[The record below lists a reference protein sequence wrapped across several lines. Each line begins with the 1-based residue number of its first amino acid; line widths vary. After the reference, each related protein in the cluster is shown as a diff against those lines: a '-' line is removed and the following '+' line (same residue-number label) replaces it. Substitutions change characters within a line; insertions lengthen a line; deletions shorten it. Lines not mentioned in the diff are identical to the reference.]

1 MYELA
6 VEVDPI
12 GECYAECLWHHYNQA
27 IQQKEAKRYYRE
39 SQMQVLSFHPSYV
52 NDKSK
57 NGGSGEFR

>member
-12 GECYAECLWHHYNQA
+12 GECRAGCLWHHHNLA
-27 IQQKEAKRYYRE
+27 IQQKEAKRYYWE
-39 SQMQVLSFHPSYV
+39 SQMQVLSFPPYA

-57 NGGSGEFR
+57 NSGSGEFR